1 MLDCRDLEILSKIIE
16 LKSFS
21 KAAEELYLTQPTI
34 SGHIIELEKRLGIKL
49 LDRLGKEILPT
60 KAGSLL
66 YNYSKRILKLRAEA
80 EQALEHFKSRFKG
93 KLFIGGSTI
102 PGVYILPSLIEQFNK
117 KHPEISIT
125 LKLSDS
131 KGTFKNVL
139 EGTIE
144 IGVIGARI
152 KNNKIEYNKFFDDEI
167 ILICSKNHDW
177 TKKDS
182 ISLNNLKKES
192 FISRERGSGTRITME
207 KELQSHHIN
216 INDFN
221 VVAEMENNEAIKQG
235 VKCGLGVSFISKR
248 AVEDELI
255 KGTLKK
261 VKIRGVKIKRVFY
274 IIRRKGKTLS
284 PLCSLFFNFLS
295 KSS

>member
-49 LDRLGKEILPT
+49 LDRLGKETLPT

-102 PGVYILPSLIEQFNK
+102 PGVYILPGLIEQFNK

-131 KGTFKNVL
+131 KGAFKNVL

-144 IGVIGARI
+144 FGVIGARI
-152 KNNKIEYNKFFDDEI
+152 KNNKIDYNKFFDDEI

-177 TKKDS
+177 AKKDS
-182 ISLNNLKKES
+182 ISLNNLKKGS
-192 FISRERGSGTRITME
+192 FILRERGSGTRITME

-235 VKCGLGVSFISKR
+235 VKYGLGVSFISKR
-248 AVEDELI
+248 AVEEELK

-274 IIRRKGKTLS
+274 LIRRKGKTPS
-284 PLCSLFFNFLS
+284 PLCSLFFNFLL